1 VGVIIEDL
9 YDHEG
14 YGVRRLPDGTLTATW
29 SAETAAFDAYVAAC
43 GCGWHGGEHPPTD
56 DGYEAAV
63 DQWEHDHARPLLAKA
78 VPIAVGDGRRRREAG
93 DREPVPPAAGGGE
106 AGPRRPGRVGSP
118 RDPCDRRDSA
128 ADGSPLAA
136 ASPATPGVAATPVG
150 NGPWTRT
157 PGSRTL
163 SDAHGASGPPPPVPH
178 PVLRRR

>member
-78 VPIAVGDGRRRREAG
+78 VPIAVSEAVADAKQAIANLSRQRPEAARRVLDDLGEWARRGILATEETARRMEA
-93 DREPVPPAAGGGE
+93 RLQRPVQPHQ
-106 AGPRRPGRVGSP
+106 GSP
-118 RDPCDRRDSA
+118 RRLWGTDR
-128 ADGSPLAA
+128 
-136 ASPATPGVAATPVG
+136 
-150 NGPWTRT
+150 GPERRVHVPFPTRT
-157 PGSRTL
+157 ALRGHR
-163 SDAHGASGPPPPVPH
+163 PPF
-178 PVLRRR
+178 LIRS